1 VVFALGRHPPPKS
14 GVLIG
19 KSGINS
25 QEFSLG
31 GREEDK
37 SFSAMRRV
45 AMAKKIMIVEDD
57 PSIIDYLA
65 DLFKDNG
72 YETCTASNGAEALE
86 IVKAE
91 NPDLITLD
99 FEMPES
105 WGNIF
110 YRKIQKKEKTR
121 NIPIIIISGID
132 AEFPH
137 LEKAVATLR
146 KPFDREEL
154 LEIVKKTIG

>member
-1 VVFALGRHPPPKS
+1 
-14 GVLIG
+14 
-19 KSGINS
+19 
-25 QEFSLG
+25 
-31 GREEDK
+31 
-37 SFSAMRRV
+37 
-45 AMAKKIMIVEDD
+45 MAKKIMIVEDD

-65 DLFKDNG
+65 DLFTDNG
-72 YETCTASNGAEALE
+72 YETCAASNGAEALE

-110 YRKIQKKEKTR
+110 YRKIQKKEKYQ

-132 AEFPH
+132 AEFPQ
-137 LEKAVATLR
+137 LEKAVATFR
-146 KPFDREEL
+146 KPFDRKEL
-154 LEIVKKTIG
+154 LETVRKTIG

>member
-1 VVFALGRHPPPKS
+1 
-14 GVLIG
+14 
-19 KSGINS
+19 
-25 QEFSLG
+25 
-31 GREEDK
+31 
-37 SFSAMRRV
+37 
-45 AMAKKIMIVEDD
+45 MAKKIMIVEDD

-65 DLFKDNG
+65 DLFQDNG
-72 YETCTASNGAEALE
+72 YETCTAANGAEALE

-110 YRKIQKKEKTR
+110 YRKIQKKEKYQ
-121 NIPIIIISGID
+121 NIPIIVISGID
-132 AEFPH
+132 AEFPQ